1 MLNLPN
7 AESAFISLAN
17 LLNRPLALSF
27 YTADEAAQMS
37 AYNLVMQTLSHKS
50 APLHEHLT
58 KTLSDVKPELYL
70 NDIFLSL
77 FTGHLAI
84 DEAAR
89 LWDVYVFEGDAL
101 LVRAAVALLLSRE
114 MALLGSKN
122 GNEVKAIMAQPN
134 IKASSARAIGEAGT
148 EERFMKAVREAG
160 KA

>member
-1 MLNLPN
+1 M
-7 AESAFISLAN
+7 
-17 LLNRPLALSF
+17 LNRPLPLSF
-27 YTADEAAQMS
+27 YTADETAQMS

-50 APLHEHLT
+50 APLYEHLT
-58 KTLSDVKPELYL
+58 KTLAHVRPELYL
-70 NDIFLSL
+70 NDVFLSL

-114 MALLGSKN
+114 MALLGSKS
-122 GNEVKAIMAQPN
+122 GREVEAVMAQPN
-134 IKASSARAIGEAGT
+134 LKTSSVRVVGEAGA
-148 EERFMKAVREAG
+148 EERFMKAIREAG